1 MTPKEGKTQCV
12 KNKACFALGNR
23 ELKRERIVTHFLL
36 VSRERGREG
45 WCLCEVCSWR
55 FSRRSERARV

>member
-23 ELKRERIVTHFLL
+23 ELKRERENSDSFP
-36 VSRERGREG
+36 S
-45 WCLCEVCSWR
+45 S
-55 FSRRSERARV
+55 F